1 MVKPPTS
8 ILARLALWPLS
19 LLYRSAAWMHLAA
32 YRSGWLTR
40 ERVPVPVVS
49 VGNLSVGG
57 TGKTPLV
64 ARICS
69 LLAEQG
75 MRTAVVSRGY
85 KRRGGQDLIV
95 VSRGDGTGPLVDV
108 ATAGDEPYLLA
119 CALPDTAVVVATR
132 RAAGARLAAAEL
144 GVDVIV
150 ADDGYQHHRLARD
163 VDLLVMDATAPTDS
177 GWVLP
182 AGALREPLHA
192 TSRASALVLS
202 HCDIALDTAGIEAL
216 FHRHNPTAPVFH
228 TTARP
233 HEVVVH
239 DGRRLDPSALSGEP
253 VVAFCGIGKPDRF
266 RQDLIRL
273 GMQVVVFA
281 PFSDHHWY
289 TDDDLEAL
297 SRRAKDAGATHWITT
312 EKDFVRLSR
321 RQQRSYP
328 IGRLR
333 IAVEV
338 REEQQFRSFLMN
350 ALQARS
356 VT

>member
-1 MVKPPTS
+1 MKPPTS
-8 ILARLALWPLS
+8 IWARLALWPLS
-19 LLYRSAAWMHLAA
+19 LPYRTATWIHLAA

-40 ERVPVPVVS
+40 ERVPVPLVS

-85 KRRGGQDLIV
+85 KRRGDQDLIV
-95 VSRGDGTGPLVDV
+95 VSRGDGKGPLVDV
-108 ATAGDEPYLLA
+108 AAAGDEPYLLA
-119 CALPDTAVVVATR
+119 CALPDSAVVVATR
-132 RAAGARLAAAEL
+132 RTEGAHLAAREL
-144 GVDVIV
+144 GVDVVV

-163 VDLLVMDATAPTDS
+163 LDLLVMDATAPTDS

-202 HCDIALDTAGIEAL
+202 RCDIAPDTARVEAL
-216 FHRHNPTAPVFH
+216 FRRHNPTAPVFH
-228 TTARP
+228 TAARL

-253 VVAFCGIGKPDRF
+253 VVAFCGIGKPGLF
-266 RQDLIRL
+266 RQDLIRA
-273 GMQVVVFA
+273 GMKVVVFA
-281 PFSDHHWY
+281 PFPDHHWY
-289 TDDDLEAL
+289 TDDDLKAL

-312 EKDFVRLSR
+312 EKDFVRLSD
-321 RQQRSYP
+321 QQRRAYP

-333 IAVEV
+333 IVVEV

-350 ALQARS
+350 ALQTGSAA
-356 VT
+356 

>member
-1 MVKPPTS
+1 
-8 ILARLALWPLS
+8 LWPLS
-19 LLYRSAAWMHLAA
+19 VLYRGGAWMHLAA

-40 ERVPVPVVS
+40 ERVSVPVVS

-64 ARICS
+64 AWICS
-69 LLAEQG
+69 LLSEQG
-75 MRTAVVSRGY
+75 LRSAVVSRGY

-95 VSRGDGTGPLVDV
+95 VSRGDGKGPLVDV
-108 ATAGDEPYLLA
+108 FAAGDEPYLLA
-119 CALPDTAVVVATR
+119 HALPDSAVVVATR
-132 RAAGARLAAAEL
+132 RAAGARLAAEQL
-144 GVDVIV
+144 GVDVV
-150 ADDGYQHHRLARD
+150 VTDDGYQHHRLARD

-192 TSRASALVLS
+192 SSRASALVLS
-202 HCDIALDTAGIEAL
+202 HCDIAPDTAPIEAL

-228 TTARP
+228 TAVRLQA
-233 HEVVVH
+233 VILS
-239 DGRRLDPSALSGEP
+239 DGREVDPSALSGEP
-253 VVAFCGIGKPDRF
+253 VAAFCGIGKPHLF
-266 RQDLIRL
+266 HQDLLRAGL
-273 GMQVVVFA
+273 EVVVFA

-297 SRRAKDAGATHWITT
+297 SRRARDAGATHWLTT
-312 EKDFVRLSR
+312 EKDFVRLSEL
-321 RQQRSYP
+321 QQRSYP

-350 ALQARS
+350 ALETGSAE
-356 VT
+356 